1 MARKNVEFLMFDVGF
16 TKDGKPRHECG
27 AVCEGLNVRKKSYYE
42 LSLRRQCCGVIG
54 ILGWVEGRA
63 GF

>member
-27 AVCEGLNVRKKSYYE
+27 AGPDAGTGQSVKVRMCER
-42 LSLRRQCCGVIG
+42 SLIRN
-54 ILGWVEGRA
+54 
-63 GF
+63 